1 MSSFVVGLAA
11 VLTISAA
18 VSAQTLGDV
27 GRQEEARRKTVK
39 APAKVYTN
47 DNLRAD
53 PSSPRPAAAG
63 TPESPASSPGAA
75 ASTAASQKAATP
87 APAADAGAKDETYW
101 KKRVAAARDTVER
114 AKIFAEALQTRI
126 NSLSND
132 WAARDDP
139 YQRQKIGA
147 DKDKALAELA
157 RVQKEIEDG
166 TKAIVDIQEEARKT
180 GVPAG
185 WVR

>member
-1 MSSFVVGLAA
+1 MV
-11 VLTISAA
+11 
-18 VSAQTLGDV
+18 
-27 GRQEEARRKTVK
+27 
-39 APAKVYTN
+39 
-47 DNLRAD
+47 
-53 PSSPRPAAAG
+53 
-63 TPESPASSPGAA
+63 
-75 ASTAASQKAATP
+75 
-87 APAADAGAKDETYW
+87 
-101 KKRVAAARDTVER
+101 AARDAVER

-139 YQRQKIGA
+139 YQRATIGA

-157 RVQKEIEDG
+157 RVQKEVEDG
-166 TKAIVDIQEEARKT
+166 TKAIAAIQEEARKA

>member
-1 MSSFVVGLAA
+1 MKSSFVVGLAA
-11 VLTISAA
+11 VLAISAA
-18 VSAQTLGDV
+18 ASAQTLGDV
-27 GRQEEARRKTVK
+27 ARQEEARRKAVK

-47 DNLRAD
+47 DSLRAD
-53 PSSPRPAAAG
+53 PSSPPPAVAG
-63 TPESPASSPGAA
+63 APGSAGSSAPGA
-75 ASTAASQKAATP
+75 SQQAATP
-87 APAADAGAKDETYW
+87 APAPEAGAKDSAKDEAFW
-101 KKRVAAARDTVER
+101 KKRMAAARDAVER

-139 YQRQKIGA
+139 YQRAKIGA
-147 DKDKALAELA
+147 DRDKALAELG
-157 RVQKEIEDG
+157 RVQKEVLDG
-166 TKAIVDIQEEARKT
+166 TKAIAAIQEEARKT

>member
-11 VLTISAA
+11 VLTLSAA

-27 GRQEEARRKTVK
+27 ARQEEARRKTVK

-53 PSSPRPAAAG
+53 PSSPRPAVAG
-63 TPESPASSPGAA
+63 TPESPASSAGPAA
-75 ASTAASQKAATP
+75 PSTPASQKAATP
-87 APAADAGAKDETYW
+87 APDAGAKDETYW
-101 KKRVAAARDTVER
+101 KKRVAAARDAVER

-139 YQRQKIGA
+139 YQREKIGA
-147 DKDKALAELA
+147 DRDKALAELA

-166 TKAIVDIQEEARKT
+166 TKAIADIQEEARKT